1 MILGRSGMIKGANL
15 NRTFSVA
22 QLSDPYAF
30 QMAGFSPEDVD
41 EILDDLDYL
50 YQNSTW
56 SYTRERTSGMIVES
70 PVILTDFLRNVKAD
84 ALRNAMIPRSVKN
97 MMLR

>member
-1 MILGRSGMIKGANL
+1 MKGTKL
-15 NRTFSVA
+15 NCISPVA

-41 EILDDLDYL
+41 EILEDLDYL

-70 PVILTDFLRNVKAD
+70 PVILTDFLRNVRSD

>member
-1 MILGRSGMIKGANL
+1 MNKGANP
-15 NRTFSVA
+15 NWTSPVA

-70 PVILTDFLRNVKAD
+70 PVILTDFLRNVRAD